1 VVGIDVLEEN
11 GLMTG
16 KDLLL
21 PEPES
26 TKTSKEEWKSNDK
39 AGDLSKQQEGL
50 KN

>member
-1 VVGIDVLEEN
+1 
-11 GLMTG
+11 MTG